1 LTSKGSSLLHQILGL
16 NNRMAIGISIYIYIA
31 KCDESMAP
39 QVDPPIVFEKK

>member
-1 LTSKGSSLLHQILGL
+1 MLHQILGL
-16 NNRMAIGISIYIYIA
+16 NNRMAIGISIYIA